1 MMPLDA
7 HYDRDALGPTLARME
22 TKLDQLLTESKEH
35 DHRIMVLEKF
45 RWWLL
50 GALGLGSSGGA
61 VLATKLLEKQ

>member
-1 MMPLDA
+1 MMPLDE

-61 VLATKLLEKQ
+61 VLAAKLLEKQ